1 MRACAPRLAH
11 GLADES
17 KAPPRFAPAG
27 FFVLRTPLLPFE
39 DFLAWGRVHTLHADG
54 SSLQQSHAEVCARL
68 RERLH
73 TLLSDAVTREAVYL
87 ASPEL
92 VGWVGRWR
100 AEPETKRGRN
110 TERALV
116 RYFTRMTGRPT
127 PFGLFAGFSV
137 GTVADTT
144 SLDVEAR
151 PKLQRRTRLDFDYLL
166 NLSEELAASPALKKV
181 LVYRPNS
188 SLYRAGGRVRYF
200 ESRRDERGRAYQL
213 VAVEETRHLSAVL
226 KLAAEG
232 GRASELAEALADA
245 PDSEVTSEEAEEYVN
260 LLIDNQILVPDLSV
274 PVTGRDPL
282 GSLIASLRAHD
293 ETREAA
299 RALTRARTGMASIDR
314 EGLGVG
320 SDSYERPARTLKGFP
335 AEADASRLFH
345 VELLKPASGATL
357 GGRVLEEITRGVALL
372 HRVCPN
378 LEPESLTRF
387 REAFHERYEEAEVP
401 LAEALDD
408 ESGVGFGDAAEH
420 SHVAANGDATAS
432 DETRRWDARQE
443 FLLRKLFQASE
454 RGAEEIAL
462 EDGDVEKLSEK
473 SPLPLPDSFAAIAR
487 VAAASQAALDAGDFR
502 VLVEGVSG
510 PSGATLLGRFC
521 HADGSLRRHVAR
533 LLRAEQEARPE
544 VVFAEIVHAPE
555 GRAGNVVAR
564 PSLREYEIPYLG
576 RAGVPT
582 RRQIPVSDLTVSVR
596 GGRVRLRSRRLG
608 REVVPRLT
616 SAHDFNVRR
625 PGLYSF
631 LCTLQYQGV
640 AGELAW
646 SWGALSTAP
655 FLPRVA
661 CGRLVLSAARWHVTA
676 DELRELDCR
685 GAAERFQAVRSWRAR
700 RRLPDVVA
708 LTDDE
713 SSFPVDFNNA
723 LSVESFA
730 LLVRARE
737 RATLVELFP
746 APHET
751 AARSP
756 EGAFIHQLIVPFI
769 KSAKSGRDAK
779 PAAERRAAGE
789 RVAETVRRRSFPP
802 GSEWLYA
809 KLYAGPATSDIV
821 LREMVRP
828 LVRAATRRG
837 LADGWFFVRYAD
849 PHTHLRL
856 RFHGTRARLNAELL
870 PLLQTAAERMMR
882 SGHVWRFQL
891 DTYEREVERYGGDE
905 GVALA
910 EKLFHAD
917 SEAAL
922 AVVEILARAER
933 EDASERRRLAALG
946 VDLLLTDLGF
956 DLSAKSSF
964 VKRARDAYAE
974 EHGSGKKLKERLSEQ
989 YRRERQNLHRLF
1001 APDPPDDA
1009 TLKACL
1015 KAFARRSQ
1023 ALAGVAKRLNRRA
1036 ATGRLSLPLQTLA
1049 LSYAHM
1055 HVNRLLPSSQREHE
1069 LFVYDFLAR
1078 IYDARAARSESG

>member
-1 MRACAPRLAH
+1 MSTRGPRLTSR
-11 GLADES
+11 LADES
-17 KAPPRFAPAG
+17 KARPRFAPAG

-39 DFLAWGRVHTLHADG
+39 EFLAWGRGHSPEPDG
-54 SSLQQSHAEVCARL
+54 PSFAQSHAEACARL
-68 RERLH
+68 RVRLH
-73 TLLSDAVTREAVYL
+73 ALVSEARAREAVFV
-87 ASPEL
+87 ACPDL
-92 VGWVGRWR
+92 VGWVERWR

-116 RYFTRMTGRPT
+116 RYFTRMTGRPV

-137 GTVADTT
+137 GLISDST
-144 SLDVEAR
+144 SLIIEAR
-151 PKLQRRTRLDFDYLL
+151 SKFQRRTRLDFDYLL
-166 NLSEELAASPALKKV
+166 NLSEEIAASPALKKA

-200 ESRRDERGRAYQL
+200 ESRRDEHGRAYQL
-213 VAVEETRHLSAVL
+213 IAVEETEPLSATL

-232 GRASELAEALADA
+232 RRVSELAEALVD
-245 PDSEVTSEEAEEYVN
+245 DEISSEEAVEYIN

-282 GSLIASLRAHD
+282 GSLIASLRGHE

-299 RALTRARTGMASIDR
+299 RTLTRARTELARIDR
-314 EGLGVG
+314 EGPGVG
-320 SDSYERPARTLKGFP
+320 PRSYERLARTLKGLP
-335 AEADASRLFH
+335 AEADPSRLFH
-345 VELLKPASGATL
+345 VELLKPASRATL
-357 GGRVLEEITRGVALL
+357 GGPVLEEITRGVELL

-378 LEPESLTRF
+378 LEPEALTRF
-387 REAFHERYEEAEVP
+387 REAFDERYEEAEVP

-408 ESGVGFGDAAEH
+408 ESGVGFGDAAEQ
-420 SHVAANGDATAS
+420 SPVTANGDAPAPN
-432 DETRRWDARQE
+432 ETRKWDARQA
-443 FLLRKLFQASE
+443 FLLQKLCQALE
-454 RGAEEIAL
+454 RGEEEIVLDA
-462 EDGDVEKLSEK
+462 GDVEKLSDK
-473 SPLPLPDSFAAIAR
+473 SPLPLPDSFAVIAK
-487 VAAASQAALDAGDFR
+487 VAAPSQAALDGGEFR

-521 HADGSLRRHVAR
+521 HADGPLRRHVAR
-533 LLRAEQEARPE
+533 HLRAEQAARPE
-544 VVFAEIVHAPE
+544 VVFAEIAHVPE
-555 GRAGNVVAR
+555 GRAGNVVTR
-564 PSLREYEIPYLG
+564 PALREYEIPYLG
-576 RAGVPT
+576 VAGVPP
-582 RRQIPVSDLTVSVR
+582 RRQIPISDLTVSVR

-625 PGLYSF
+625 PGLYRF
-631 LCTLQYQGV
+631 LCSLQYQGV

-661 CGRLVLSAARWHVTA
+661 CGRLVLSPARWHVTA

-685 GAAERFQAVRSWRAR
+685 GAAARFQAVRSWRAR
-700 RRLPDVVA
+700 RRLPEVVA
-708 LTDDE
+708 LSDDE

-730 LLVRARE
+730 LLVRGRE

-751 AARSP
+751 APRAP
-756 EGAFIHQLIVPFI
+756 EGAFLHQLIVPFI
-769 KSAKSGRDAK
+769 KSGRDAK
-779 PAAERRAAGE
+779 PTAERRAAGE
-789 RVAETVRRRSFPP
+789 RAGQTVCRRRFPP

-828 LVRAATRRG
+828 LVRAASRRG

-849 PHTHLRL
+849 PPSHLRL
-856 RFHGTRARLNAELL
+856 RFHGTRARLNAELF
-870 PLLQTAAERMMR
+870 PLLQTSAARMVR

-891 DTYEREVERYGGDE
+891 DTYEREVERYGGA
-905 GVALA
+905 GGITLA

-922 AVVEILARAER
+922 AVIEILSRAQR
-933 EDASERRRLAALG
+933 EDPSERRRLAVLG
-946 VDLLLTDLGF
+946 VDLLLNDLGF

-974 EHGSGKKLKERLSEQ
+974 EQGAGKKLKERLSEQ
-989 YRRERQNLHRLF
+989 YRRERQNLDRLF
-1001 APDPPDDA
+1001 APAPPDDK
-1009 TLKACL
+1009 TLKVCL

-1023 ALAGVAKRLNRRA
+1023 ALAGVAQRLKQRA
-1036 ATGRLSLPLQTLA
+1036 ATGRLSLPLQDLA

-1078 IYDARAARSESG
+1078 LYDARAARSELS